1 MDPAYEM
8 VGNLKCEITV
18 DGKTK
23 KTTYK
28 KRDQFGPE
36 LEYFSNCILQDKEPE
51 PGGAEGLADVRII
64 TALVESE
71 RTGKPVSIAP
81 VQISSRPD
89 LNQEIHKPAIAE
101 PTLVRAAAPSK

>member
-8 VGNLKCEITV
+8 VGDLNCELTV
-18 DGKTK
+18 DGKTQ

-36 LEYFSNCILQDKEPE
+36 LVYFSNCLLNGTEPE

-64 TALVESE
+64 NALLEAQQSG
-71 RTGKPVSIAP
+71 RPIALSPIDTG
-81 VQISSRPD
+81 QRPT
-89 LNQEIHKPAIAE
+89 LEQEIHKPAVVKPE
-101 PTLVRAAAPSK
+101 LVRAAAPSK